1 MQLEIR
7 RSRASPG
14 SKLHLLQH
22 EFDETQLKRQHLL
35 SDDVTRRII
44 KMSRTMDQAN
54 AIAELMK

>member
-14 SKLHLLQH
+14 SQLHFQQH
-22 EFDETQLKRQHLL
+22 RFDVGQLKRKHLL